1 MPSCCFWMWTLLRMS
16 SDRRREAGAEL
27 GLSSSAASAAGGWSS
42 LMVSSSSTSLM
53 SRTLAMSNSGERGDT
68 SDRVAVSIGVCAC
81 AVPVGDT
88 LARPEPTLSF
98 SRDLAPDADL
108 LRGLGLPAAAAA
120 ALVAEVEPEDLRRRR
135 WCWRNVFLSSSSAI
149 LMGLPGEFSVMTG
162 SDSVSDSILTDT
174 FKMCQRS
181 FAKIIKHDEF

>member
-108 LRGLGLPAAAAA
+108 LRGLGLPAAAA
-120 ALVAEVEPEDLRRRR
+120 LVAEVEPEDLRRRR
-135 WCWRNVFLSSSSAI
+135 WWWRNVFLSSSSAI